1 MIRSIF
7 IVALCAAPSA
17 AFSIGP
23 QVAGLWNGSAA
34 LDAGVVG
41 FLTLQTAATLIVVL
55 ASHAAGTAESWLK
68 TLAALGLA
76 SLIAC
81 LQFGAALEVASHKR
95 DLGAGVGVRSAA
107 GVQRD
112 LTSALDSRK
121 QLPQIAT
128 LPQFDRTA
136 HVTASMVTAATESRE
151 GECNKRGPLCRD
163 REAEERDLLG
173 RRPLSEQIE
182 KLEAELK
189 TAPRHVDGMAYR
201 VSLILQKLGVDAD
214 EASVTDW
221 WPAFQ
226 AFMVELIAA
235 LGPFALSRRHDK
247 PVRPRPEKPEAVPT
261 TPEPESQAPAVPDTP
276 IAEPLPAPAARAA
289 GVGKTGVATKSRN
302 SRKPKVSK
310 AAAVT
315 PVREWYESRI
325 VDRPGF
331 DQPCGAAYDDYKAFA
346 AERGETAMTL
356 TAFGIAM
363 KDEIGIEKIVTPSKR
378 NFYRGIALKGRMKL
392 VASQ

>member
-1 MIRSIF
+1 MRHIGTIAT
-7 IVALCAAPSA
+7 VALCASPSA

-55 ASHAAGTAESWLK
+55 ASHAAGQAETWAK
-68 TLAALGLA
+68 FVACLGLA

-95 DLGAGVGVRSAA
+95 DGAGVGARSAA
-107 GVQRD
+107 GVERE
-112 LTSALDSRK
+112 LTAARDSRNK
-121 QLPQIAT
+121 LPQGKTGA
-128 LPQFDRTA
+128 
-136 HVTASMVTAATESRE
+136 VTAAMVTAATEARE
-151 GECNKRGPLCRD
+151 GECGKRGPLCRD
-163 REAEERDLLG
+163 REAEERDLLE
-173 RRPLSEQIE
+173 RRPLSERIE

-189 TAPRHVDGMAYR
+189 TAPRHIDGMAHR
-201 VSLILQKLGVDAD
+201 IALILQKLGVDAD

-226 AFMVELIAA
+226 AFMVELMAA
-235 LGPFALSRRHDK
+235 LGPYALSRRRE
-247 PVRPRPEKPEAVPT
+247 PLPEKPEAVPT
-261 TPEPESQAPAVPDTP
+261 APAPEIQAPAAPNPP
-276 IAEPLPAPAARAA
+276 IAETLPEPAPRTAA
-289 GVGKTGVATKSRN
+289 VVKTGVGAKSRN

-315 PVREWYESRI
+315 PAREWYDSRI
-325 VDRPGF
+325 IDRQGF
-331 DQPCGAAYDDYKAFA
+331 DQPCGAAYDDYRAFA
-346 AERGETAMTL
+346 ESRGETPMSL

-363 KDEIGIEKIVTPSKR
+363 KEEIGVEKVTTPSKR
-378 NFYRGIALKGRMKL
+378 NFYRGIALRPSMKL
-392 VASQ
+392 VASN